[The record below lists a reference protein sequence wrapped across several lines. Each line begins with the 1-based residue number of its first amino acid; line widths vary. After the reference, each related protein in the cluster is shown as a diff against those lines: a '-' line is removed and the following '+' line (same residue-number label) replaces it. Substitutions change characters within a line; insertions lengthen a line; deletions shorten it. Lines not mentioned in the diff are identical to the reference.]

1 MKKKKMKALEI
12 TMIPPSKN
20 GNGGQRGIDLSI
32 FSLAENIDVDYIG
45 PQYEEDLYCDV
56 LKMRGILLQDTSAVR
71 RIWNLF
77 RGITTAY
84 YRDCMR
90 VFKNL
95 DWQTYKVVHIDSSRY
110 YFLVKEAHRHGV
122 KVIVRVHNIERDL
135 ARELV
140 RLEKTPLS
148 VIQRILFSINERKV
162 FQNAD
167 ALVFLTKQDL
177 DRAVELYDIDPDR
190 AIINPSCLDFPEE
203 PMCEYNPDIPVTV
216 LFTGALNYAPN
227 IEGVL
232 WFYEE
237 IWKKYRTRAKE
248 RSVRFVVAGFRPDS
262 RVKLLEKEDD
272 SIQVVDSPES
282 MSPWFWNSDIYV
294 APVLHGAGIK
304 VKVAEA
310 LSFGLPIIGTSHAW
324 IGYENIKEGKTVADL
339 SEDFLEALLKATE
352 KKLQNEVRWKIRS
365 EFRNHLSVESS
376 MERYRM
382 LLEKM

>member
-1 MKKKKMKALEI
+1 MKALEI

-32 FSLAENIDVDYIG
+32 FSLAENIAVDYIG
-45 PQYEEDLYCDV
+45 PQYEEDLYCDI
-56 LKMRGILLQDTSAVR
+56 LKTRGILLPDTSAIR

-90 VFKNL
+90 VFENL
-95 DWQTYKVVHIDSSRY
+95 DWQTYKVMHIDSSRY

-135 ARELV
+135 ARELA

-162 FQNAD
+162 CQNAD

-177 DRAVELYDIDPDR
+177 ERAVELYDIDPDR
-190 AIINPSCLDFPEE
+190 AIINPSCLDFPDE
-203 PMCEYNPDIPVTV
+203 PMCEYNQHIPVTV

-248 RSVRFVVAGFRPDS
+248 RNVRFVVAGFRPDS

-294 APVLHGAGIK
+294 APILHGAGIK

-365 EFRNHLSVESS
+365 EFRNHLSMESS

-382 LLEKM
+382 LLEKI

>member
-1 MKKKKMKALEI
+1 MKALEI

-32 FSLAENIDVDYIG
+32 FSLAENVDVDYIG
-45 PQYEEDLYCDV
+45 PQYEEDSYCDV
-56 LKMRGILLQDTSAVR
+56 LKTRGILLPDTSAVR

-135 ARELV
+135 ARELA

-162 FQNAD
+162 CQNAD

-203 PMCEYNPDIPVTV
+203 PMCGYNPDIPVTV

-232 WFYEE
+232 WFYED

-365 EFRNHLSVESS
+365 EFRNHLSMESS

-382 LLEKM
+382 LLEKI